1 MTSKTNLFLFLAMAT
16 ILLASP
22 LASGNVFADDDKDKK
37 GKDKKDKD
45 EKKYKHPFQALWDA
59 IAGLQTQI
67 DALKLKSGSQGPP
80 GTNGTNGT
88 NGLQGPPGINGTNG
102 LQGPPGINGTNGL
115 QGPPGPSGTWHIL
128 FDGTPVM
135 VHLDDIGSSQASCP
149 SGSVQVGSHAVDG
162 KLVDIICN
170 HISVT
175 Q

>member
-1 MTSKTNLFLFLAMAT
+1 MTSKTNLFLFLAIAT

-22 LASGNVFADDDKDKK
+22 LASGNVFADDDKDNKGKNKK
-37 GKDKKDKD
+37 DKDKKDKD

-67 DALKLKSGSQGPP
+67 DALTLKSGSQGPP
-80 GTNGTNGT
+80 G
-88 NGLQGPPGINGTNG
+88 PR
-102 LQGPPGINGTNGL
+102 GINGTNGL

-128 FDGTPVM
+128 FDGAPIM

-149 SGSVQVGSHAVDG
+149 SGSVQVGSHTVDG

>member
-1 MTSKTNLFLFLAMAT
+1 MSLNYYDNFIFSMTSKTNLFLFLAIAT

-67 DALKLKSGSQGPP
+67 DALKLKSGSQGPR
-80 GTNGTNGT
+80 
-88 NGLQGPPGINGTNG
+88 GINGTNG

-115 QGPPGPSGTWHIL
+115 QGPSGTWHIL

>member
-1 MTSKTNLFLFLAMAT
+1 MSLNCYDNFIFSMTSKTNLFLFLAITT

-80 GTNGTNGT
+80 G
-88 NGLQGPPGINGTNG
+88 PRGINGTNG
-102 LQGPPGINGTNGL
+102 LQGPPGT
-115 QGPPGPSGTWHIL
+115 SGTWHIL

-149 SGSVQVGSHAVDG
+149 SGSVQVGSHVVDG

>member
-1 MTSKTNLFLFLAMAT
+1 MSLNYYNNFIFSMTSKTNLFLFLAIAT

-37 GKDKKDKD
+37 GKDKKVKD

-80 GTNGTNGT
+80 G
-88 NGLQGPPGINGTNG
+88 PRGINGTD
-102 LQGPPGINGTNGL
+102 GL

>member
-1 MTSKTNLFLFLAMAT
+1 MSLQFFNYNLDFVFSMTTKTNLFLFLAIAT

-22 LASGNVFADDDKDKK
+22 LASGNAFADDDKNKKSKDDKN
-37 GKDKKDKD
+37 DLN
-45 EKKYKHPFQALWDA
+45 PFKALLDS

-67 DALKLKSGSQGPP
+67 DALKLKPGSQGPR
-80 GTNGTNGT
+80 GT
-88 NGLQGPPGINGTNG
+88 
-102 LQGPPGINGTNGL
+102 NGTNGL

-135 VHLDDIGSSQASCP
+135 VHLDDIGSNQVSCP
-149 SGSVQVGSHAVDG
+149 LGSVQVGSHTVDG

-170 HISVT
+170 HISVV

>member
-1 MTSKTNLFLFLAMAT
+1 MTSKTNLFLFLAIAT

-45 EKKYKHPFQALWDA
+45 EKKHKHPFQALWDA

-67 DALKLKSGSQGPP
+67 DALKLKSGSQGPR
-80 GTNGTNGT
+80 
-88 NGLQGPPGINGTNG
+88 
-102 LQGPPGINGTNGL
+102 GINGTNGL

-149 SGSVQVGSHAVDG
+149 SGSVQVGSHTVDG

-170 HISVT
+170 HISVV

>member
-1 MTSKTNLFLFLAMAT
+1 VSLNYYNNFIFSMTSKTNLFLFLAIAT

-37 GKDKKDKD
+37 GKDKKVKD

-80 GTNGTNGT
+80 G
-88 NGLQGPPGINGTNG
+88 PRGINGTD
-102 LQGPPGINGTNGL
+102 GL

>member
-1 MTSKTNLFLFLAMAT
+1 MTSKTNLFLFLAIAT

-45 EKKYKHPFQALWDA
+45 EKKHKHPFQALWDA

-67 DALKLKSGSQGPP
+67 DALKLKSSSQGPP
-80 GTNGTNGT
+80 G
-88 NGLQGPPGINGTNG
+88 PR
-102 LQGPPGINGTNGL
+102 GINGTNGL

-149 SGSVQVGSHAVDG
+149 SGSVQVGSHTVDG

>member
-37 GKDKKDKD
+37 GKDKKDKN

-80 GTNGTNGT
+80 GINGT

>member
-1 MTSKTNLFLFLAMAT
+1 MSLNCYDIFIFSMTSKTNLFLFLAIAT

-22 LASGNVFADDDKDKK
+22 LVSGNVFADDDKDKK

-45 EKKYKHPFQALWDA
+45 EKKYKHPFQTLWDA

-80 GTNGTNGT
+80 G
-88 NGLQGPPGINGTNG
+88 PR
-102 LQGPPGINGTNGL
+102 GINGTNGL

-128 FDGTPVM
+128 FDGTPAM

-170 HISVT
+170 HISVI

>member
-1 MTSKTNLFLFLAMAT
+1 MTSKTNLFLFLAIAT

-37 GKDKKDKD
+37 DKDKKDKD

-80 GTNGTNGT
+80 G
-88 NGLQGPPGINGTNG
+88 PRGINGTNG
-102 LQGPPGINGTNGL
+102 TDGL

-128 FDGTPVM
+128 FDGTPTM
-135 VHLDDIGSSQASCP
+135 VHLDDIGSSQVSCP

>member
-1 MTSKTNLFLFLAMAT
+1 MSLNCYDNFIFSMTSKTNLFLFLAITT

-37 GKDKKDKD
+37 GKDKKVKD

-80 GTNGTNGT
+80 G
-88 NGLQGPPGINGTNG
+88 PRGINGTNG
-102 LQGPPGINGTNGL
+102 LQGPPGT
-115 QGPPGPSGTWHIL
+115 SGTWHIL

-149 SGSVQVGSHAVDG
+149 SGSVQVGSHVVDG

>member
-1 MTSKTNLFLFLAMAT
+1 MTSKTNLFLFLAIAT

-45 EKKYKHPFQALWDA
+45 EKKHKHPFQALWDA

-67 DALKLKSGSQGPP
+67 DALKLKSGSQGPR
-80 GTNGTNGT
+80 
-88 NGLQGPPGINGTNG
+88 
-102 LQGPPGINGTNGL
+102 GINGTNGL

-162 KLVDIICN
+162 KLIDIICN